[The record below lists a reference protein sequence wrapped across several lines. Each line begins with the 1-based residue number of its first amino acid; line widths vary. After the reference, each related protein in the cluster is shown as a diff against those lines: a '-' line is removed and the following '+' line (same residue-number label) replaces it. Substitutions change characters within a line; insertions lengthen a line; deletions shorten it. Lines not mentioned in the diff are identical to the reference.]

1 VRNSP
6 DLSDLA
12 SVVGILEGEPV
23 EALRVGEI
31 LHGQRCS
38 DDEVFV
44 KDFVRGGSVRA
55 CRAMMR
61 FG

>member
-1 VRNSP
+1 VRHPP

-12 SVVGILEGEPV
+12 PVVGVLEGEPV

-44 KDFVRGGSVRA
+44 KNFVRGFSVRA
-55 CRAMMR
+55 GRAMMR
-61 FG
+61 FR

>member
-1 VRNSP
+1 MRDSS
-6 DLSDLA
+6 DFSDLA
-12 SVVGILEGEPV
+12 TVVGVLAGEPV
-23 EALRVGEI
+23 EALRLGEI

-44 KDFVRGGSVRA
+44 DDLFLRATDRAGS
-55 CRAMMR
+55 AMMR

>member
-1 VRNSP
+1 MRDPP

-12 SVVGILEGEPV
+12 AVVRILVGEPV

-38 DDEVFV
+38 DDKVFV
-44 KDFVRGGSVRA
+44 D
-55 CRAMMR
+55 
-61 FG
+61 

>member
-1 VRNSP
+1 MRDAP
-6 DLSDLA
+6 DFSDLA
-12 SVVGILEGEPV
+12 TVVGILAGEPV

-44 KDFVRGGSVRA
+44 KD
-55 CRAMMR
+55 
-61 FG
+61 